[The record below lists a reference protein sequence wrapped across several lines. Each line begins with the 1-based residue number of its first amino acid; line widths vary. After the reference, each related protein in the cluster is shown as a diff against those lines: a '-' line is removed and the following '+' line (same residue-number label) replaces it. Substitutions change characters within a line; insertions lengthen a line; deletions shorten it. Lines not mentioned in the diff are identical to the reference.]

1 LKVIRLLGL
10 KVSWG
15 HIGVEQAK
23 TSIIKAFSRLV
34 HGKRTSLPSIAQV
47 LTEAGIARS
56 TLYRHFDDRTSLL
69 VAAMHEP
76 FEILSK
82 AAVEGKASP
91 QLIEL
96 LEHFWRERRVAVEL
110 LGQPSANR
118 LARKLGEQIN
128 AKHRDLERDDAV
140 RVAHTQLT
148 LLRLW
153 LGGETPGSAAEV
165 AGKIAKSSVLQIGGF
180 VQHCNGAAD
189 ELD

>member
-1 LKVIRLLGL
+1 M
-10 KVSWG
+10 
-15 HIGVEQAK
+15 EQSK
-23 TSIIKAFSRLV
+23 NTIIAAFSRLV
-34 HGKRTSLPSIAQV
+34 RGKRTALPSIKQL

-76 FEILSK
+76 FEVLSA

-96 LEHFWRERRVAVEL
+96 LEHFRNERRVAVEL
-110 LGQPSANR
+110 LEQPSANR

-128 AKHRDLERDDAV
+128 AKESRLERADAI
-140 RVAHTQLT
+140 RIAHTQLT

-153 LGGETPGSAAEV
+153 LNGETPGLAADV
-165 AGKIAKSSVLQIGGF
+165 AGKLARSSVLQIDAF
-180 VQHCNGAAD
+180 IDHFSATAD
-189 ELD
+189 EHDC